1 MQWLTRTKLDLW
13 HTLSLKSGRDLSLR
27 GEEAMAECIFCRI
40 ARKEA
45 SAERILET
53 EHLEL
58 LNNQLSQL
66 CIGVGPLKTD
76 RREKHEDA

>member
-1 MQWLTRTKLDLW
+1 M
-13 HTLSLKSGRDLSLR
+13 H
-27 GEEAMAECIFCRI
+27 FCRI

-45 SAERILET
+45 TVEGILET

-66 CIGVGPLKTD
+66 CIGVGPLKTG
-76 RREKHEDA
+76 RREKDEDA